1 MNLDKFKGK
10 GLFVFSD
17 PAGATAVLAQV
28 YLLKKENQLTDFLIV
43 SDRNYAFFE
52 DFGLEVKPYQESD
65 EFLVFDTF
73 KPDLLF
79 TGTSYTSKIEL
90 KFIQEAQKRKVK
102 SCAFIDHWTNFRSR
116 FVWGENL
123 ILPDFVWVIDDK
135 AQNLALQD
143 GLPEKK
149 LFIAGNPYCSFLET
163 WKPAINKETF
173 LANLDLPKT
182 ASYILYVPEPL
193 SQVGGKEKFGFDEFE
208 VLEKIISGLS
218 EKYLLNLQAYFLIK
232 PHPNHKLEMFEDVV
246 SKNKH
251 SNIQLVNSEVSINT
265 LMFYA
270 DLVIGIFSNA
280 LIEGKIIGANV
291 VRFLPESCKMDLL
304 EVNQEIKLLKYE
316 TLVFYG

>member
-17 PAGATAVLAQV
+17 PAGAKAVLAQV

-149 LFIAGNPYCSFLET
+149 LFIAGNPYYSFLET

-218 EKYLLNLQAYFLIK
+218 EKYLLNLQAYLLIK
-232 PHPNHKLEMFEDVV
+232 PHPNHKHKLEMFEEVV

-291 VRFLPESCKMDLL
+291 VRFVPESCKIDLL
-304 EVNQEIKLLKYE
+304 ESKREITIKFVK
-316 TLVFYG
+316 